1 MSAQPVGSIVNG
13 RVVEDGA
20 RYTLHSPIDGA
31 VFAEA
36 VAAAPTTVD
45 QAVAAAR
52 SAYQAASR
60 TSAEQRRQLC
70 HRVADEL
77 AARKDTIAH
86 AVTVETGRPLTSTR
100 DEVAKAAAGFR
111 LAGEEATR
119 LRGGSLPVSAAG
131 KLVLTR
137 WRPTG
142 VWAVVTPWNFPVN
155 IPVEYLGPLLATG
168 NAAVWKPAPTTVRSA
183 ALVMSALAAAGVPD
197 GLVNLLV
204 TDETDLAARL
214 VGHPDVIGVGLT
226 GSTPTGRAV
235 ARAAAGKRLILEL
248 GGNGPIV
255 VFADADLATA
265 AAAAAASCFAA
276 SGQICSAGGR
286 ILADSRIA
294 SELAEAIA
302 AEAKEFP
309 VGNPFDP
316 GTAIGP
322 VHSERLAGQVEEQV
336 RAAVGAGARLL
347 TGGRHLDGFPNA
359 QYLPATVVDH
369 VGVAAALNAEET
381 FGPVAPV
388 VPLPEGEL
396 VAEANRRTHALSAAV
411 FTRDLGRAITLVD
424 EFEFGSVVV
433 NDRSTY
439 WELHLPFGGWE
450 GKGSGTGRVG
460 VPEVVR
466 QVSQLQTVSLT
477 A

>member
-1 MSAQPVGSIVNG
+1 VTAQLVASIVDG
-13 RVVEDGA
+13 RAIEEGA
-20 RYTLHSPIDGA
+20 RYTLHSPVDGA
-31 VFAEA
+31 AFAQA
-36 VAAAPTTVD
+36 VAAAPAVAD
-45 QAVAAAR
+45 QAGAAAR
-52 SAYQAASR
+52 AAYHAARR
-60 TSAEQRRQLC
+60 TTAEQRRQLC

-77 AARKDTIAH
+77 IARQDTIART
-86 AVTVETGRPLTSTR
+86 VTVETGRPVSSTR

-119 LRGGSLPVSAAG
+119 LRGDSVPVAAAG
-131 KLVLTR
+131 KLTLTR

-142 VWAVVTPWNFPVN
+142 VWAVATPWNFPVN

-183 ALVMSALAAAGVPD
+183 ALVMSALSAAGVPD

-204 TDETDLAARL
+204 TDQTATAERL
-214 VGHPDVIGVGLT
+214 ISHPDVVGVGLT
-226 GSTPTGRAV
+226 GSTATGKAV

-248 GGNGPIV
+248 GGNGPVV
-255 VFADADLATA
+255 VFADADLPA
-265 AAAAAASCFAA
+265 AAAAVATSCFAA

-286 ILADSRIA
+286 ILADARIA
-294 SELAEAIA
+294 HELAEAIA
-302 AEAKEFP
+302 AEAKHYP
-309 VGNPFDP
+309 VGNPFEP

-322 VHSERLAGQVEEQV
+322 MHLARLVDRVEQQVA
-336 RAAVGAGARLL
+336 AAVAAGARLL
-347 TGGRHLDGFPNA
+347 VGGRHLDGFPTA
-359 QYLPATVVDH
+359 QYLPATVLDG
-369 VGVAAALNAEET
+369 VGVDAALNAEET

-388 VPLPEGEL
+388 VPLPESEL

-411 FTRDLGRAITLVD
+411 FTRDLGRAITLLD
-424 EFEFGSVVV
+424 ELAFGTVVV

-466 QVSQLQTVSLT
+466 QVCQLQTVSL
-477 A
+477 AG